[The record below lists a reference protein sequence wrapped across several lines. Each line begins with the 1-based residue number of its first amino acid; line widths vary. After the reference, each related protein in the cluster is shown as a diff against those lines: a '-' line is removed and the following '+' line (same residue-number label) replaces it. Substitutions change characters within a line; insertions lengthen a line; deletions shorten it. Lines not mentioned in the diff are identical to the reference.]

1 MLDKKKKVK
10 LTITISPDI
19 LKKMEENCTNKSVFI
34 EYSILEYMNKNNI
47 KIDDIIL

>member
-10 LTITISPDI
+10 LTITMSPEILRKLNDI
-19 LKKMEENCTNKSVFI
+19 CTNKSVFI
-34 EYSILEYMNKNNI
+34 EYSILDYFNKNNI